1 MLMLLPPTP
10 PLDSFQRVA
19 DTLAAITALV
29 GGLSAIYTLFV
40 DLSRNRNRPKEHS
53 PLKFFRVQHQPVDL
67 QDWQRRKTIYLTIA
81 IGLLVA
87 LAAYSLVLFLRFPPE
102 AGDFG
107 RIGFYLV
114 FIIVV
119 LFNILLFFYLYAKL
133 GKTPE
138 DARTFFFQYATVEVE
153 GAFETIF
160 AECLRAVKNTN
171 ASTLEFDFSRR
182 YLEASVGASLK
193 SFGGIL
199 CVQVKQE
206 NDTCY
211 IVKVNVERRFSLS
224 ALTNSSW
231 TMAYFIEQ
239 FLGK

>member
-1 MLMLLPPTP
+1 MVMLLPSSP
-10 PLDSFQRVA
+10 PDSFQRVA

-29 GGLSAIYTLFV
+29 GGLSTIYTLLV

-53 PLKFFRVQHQPVDL
+53 PLKFFRVQHQPVEL
-67 QDWQRRKTIYLTIA
+67 QDWRRRKTIYLTIA

-87 LAAYSLVLFLRFPPE
+87 LAAYSLVLFLLFPPE

-107 RIGFYLV
+107 RVVFYLV

-119 LFNILLFFYLYAKL
+119 PFNILLFFYLYAKL

-160 AECLRAVKNTN
+160 AECLRAVKNIN
-171 ASTLEFDFSRR
+171 AYALEFDFSRC
-182 YLEASVGASLK
+182 YLEATVGMSLK
-193 SFGGIL
+193 SFGGVL
-199 CVQVKQE
+199 CVQIEQKDE
-206 NDTCY
+206 TRS
-211 IVKVNVERRFSLS
+211 IVRVDVERRFSLS
-224 ALTNSSW
+224 VLTNSSW

-239 FLGK
+239 FLGR